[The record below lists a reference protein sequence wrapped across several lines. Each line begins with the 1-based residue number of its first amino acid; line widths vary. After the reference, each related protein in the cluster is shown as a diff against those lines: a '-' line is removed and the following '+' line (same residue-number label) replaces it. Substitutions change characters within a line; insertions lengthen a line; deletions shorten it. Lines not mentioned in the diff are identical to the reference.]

1 MTAIDASLLKFHIS
15 LNASDLGR
23 SVAFY
28 RVLLGVEPAKVREDY
43 AKFELAEPPLVL
55 SLIPGGGG
63 GNVNHAGLRV
73 RTADE
78 LVDIQ
83 RRLEAAGIA
92 TQREEG
98 VECCYARQ
106 TKFWVADPDQMLW
119 EVYLFHE
126 DIDERG
132 DATVPIAAPAP
143 VVLISKPL
151 KNWMHRLGGALPDR
165 IPHDANSLLEVTLEG
180 SFNAGPD
187 AVDLDRLL
195 TESLRVLRPGAAIR
209 LHGLT
214 GDSPGNYGKLSLPG
228 PAAAVEY
235 APTPSE
241 LTAALTRAGFRD
253 VQIVLLSQKPYFVVE
268 GVGMRECRI
277 QARKPGHRTQQK
289 THHAVYRGPLAEVT
303 DDCGNVFRRGEFTPL
318 NMHDWQMLSKGDAAS
333 SFILLSPVERI
344 EAACDNTAPPAP
356 APSVM
361 TSSGPTPSGKDL

>member
-1 MTAIDASLLKFHIS
+1 MTAIDASLIKFHIS

-23 SVAFY
+23 SIAFY
-28 RVLLGVEPAKVREDY
+28 SVLLGTEPAKVREDY

-55 SLIPGGGG
+55 SLIPGGAG

-73 RTADE
+73 RTTDE

-83 RRLEAAGIA
+83 RRLETAGIA

-151 KNWMHRLGGALPDR
+151 KNWMHRLGIPLPDR
-165 IPHDANSLLEVTLEG
+165 IPHDSNSLTEVTLEG
-180 SFNAGPD
+180 SFNAGHD

-195 TESLRVLRPGAAIR
+195 TESLRALRPGGEIY

-214 GDSPGNYGKLSLPG
+214 GDSHGNYGKLSLPG

-241 LTAALTRAGFRD
+241 LTNALTRAGFSEIH
-253 VQIVLLSQKPYFVVE
+253 IVLLSQKPYFVIE
-268 GVGMRECRI
+268 GVGMREIRI

-303 DDCGNVFRRGEFTPL
+303 DDYGNVFRRGELTPL
-318 NMHDWQMLSKGDAAS
+318 NAHDWQMLSKGDAAA
-333 SFILLSPVERI
+333 SFIFLTLAERI
-344 EAACDNTAPPAP
+344 EGACKEAASP
-356 APSVM
+356 
-361 TSSGPTPSGKDL
+361 TSSVRDCDGH

>member
-1 MTAIDASLLKFHIS
+1 MTAIDTSLVKFHIS
-15 LNASDLGR
+15 LNASELDR
-23 SVAFY
+23 SIAFY
-28 RVLLGVEPAKVREDY
+28 RVLFGTEPAKVREDY

-55 SLIPGGGG
+55 SLIPGGVG

-83 RRLEAAGIA
+83 RRLETAGIV

-106 TKFWVADPDQMLW
+106 TKFWVADPDRMLW
-119 EVYLFHE
+119 EVYIFHE

-132 DATVPIAAPAP
+132 DGAVPAVAPAP
-143 VVLISKPL
+143 LVTLSKPL
-151 KNWMHRLGGALPDR
+151 SSWTHRLGAALPDR
-165 IPHDANSLLEVTLEG
+165 IPHDANSLTEVMLEG

-187 AVDLDRLL
+187 TVNLDKLMA
-195 TESLRVLRPGAAIR
+195 EALRVLRPGGAIR

-214 GDSPGNYGKLSLPG
+214 GDSTGNYGKLFLPG

-241 LTAALTRAGFRD
+241 LTAELTRAGFRD
-253 VQIVLLSQKPYFVVE
+253 IHIVLLSQNPYFVVE
-268 GVGMRECRI
+268 GVGMREIRI

-289 THHAVYRGPLAEVT
+289 TRHAVYRGPLAEVT
-303 DDCGNVFRRGEFTPL
+303 DDYGNVFRRGELTPL
-318 NMHDWQMLSKGDAAS
+318 NVHDWQMLSKGDAAA
-333 SFILLSPVERI
+333 SFIFLTPDARSEGACN
-344 EAACDNTAPPAP
+344 EAAPPTP
-356 APSVM
+356 
-361 TSSGPTPSGKDL
+361 TSSVKDCDGH